1 MTDRS
6 RPLFATRR
14 RAPRLLAGLL
24 CLGLGLGLALAWGS
38 AQGAETTT
46 LLRSDAPQTLSG
58 DGDRVLIVEGPFG
71 LAWQSAGGR
80 FSIQATARAEEHTS
94 ALQSLMRP
102 SYALFCLNNNTT
114 LHLDGAAL
122 TTHLVAHGHSTN
134 LTQIKHI

>member
-1 MTDRS
+1 MRISDWS
-6 RPLFATRR
+6 SDVCSSDL

-71 LAWQSAGGR
+71 LARS
-80 FSIQATARAEEHTS
+80 EE
-94 ALQSLMRP
+94 RRVGKE
-102 SYALFCLNNNTT
+102 C
-114 LHLDGAAL
+114 
-122 TTHLVAHGHSTN
+122 VSTFRSRWSPY
-134 LTQIKHI
+134 H

>member
-1 MTDRS
+1 MRISDWS
-6 RPLFATRR
+6 SDVCSSDL

-80 FSIQATARAEEHTS
+80 FSIQATAEGPAPDRK
-94 ALQSLMRP
+94 R
-102 SYALFCLNNNTT
+102 
-114 LHLDGAAL
+114 
-122 TTHLVAHGHSTN
+122 VV
-134 LTQIKHI
+134 